1 MADPFAV
8 SVPAWLE
15 RVAIPIDAEHLGHTM
30 GIGLMSLANSFERDP
45 EAPDDANFWDSRKGF
60 TQGFNEV
67 QQDQIDPQW
76 RVKGQLMANKVLA
89 EKAQLATQGAQAEA
103 FKNETS
109 AWMQD
114 APKLTPWLTAPREQR
129 KTMEP
134 PTPTSKQG
142 LALVQKQRI
151 SDDTRDVQ
159 MAASDNRLEQARLQ
173 AEHAAGVTTR
183 VSDWN
188 DAMGSADP
196 DTFARIS
203 ALKGGGR
210 QPNGIPTPEAIQ
222 VMNSYRRANGMTDYG
237 TKASEYLERPGKLT
251 PEQTVQL
258 RDLEADARD
267 LRKQIAAARVS
278 EPDKVDALQSQLDQV
293 LEDRRSVAAGK
304 DPYAKKPVVDPL
316 VKQREDIEN
325 RLSDAISKNDKN
337 AIKSAQDDLTV
348 LRRKMDLKAG
358 HIITPEMDAETVSSK
373 INGIPIG
380 GSVYIEKT
388 GKWKTFQTQRDKDA
402 ILSQLG
408 GAKPAA
414 IAREKS
420 PQLPPPLAAPSTE
433 SDKRKQQ
440 IESLQTLLDNL
451 PANRRWEETQIR
463 DRIEALQAEDKK
475 ANGTFKFLSQPAQDP
490 SVPKWMR

>member
-1 MADPFAV
+1 MPVSYLSKAIDATRVWQWLHITFNFMSDPF
-8 SVPAWLE
+8 SISPPAWLQQI
-15 RVAIPIDAEHLGHTM
+15 AKPIDAEHLGHTM

-129 KTMEP
+129 KTMDP

-188 DAMGSADP
+188 DAMGSADA

-203 ALKGGGR
+203 ALKPNGGR
-210 QPNGIPTPEAIQ
+210 LPNGLPTPEAIQ
-222 VMNSYRRANGMTDYG
+222 VMNAYRRANGMTDYG
-237 TKASEYLERPGKLT
+237 TKASEYLERPGNLT

-258 RDLEADARD
+258 RDLESDARD

-278 EPDKVDALQSQLDQV
+278 EPDKVEALQAQLDQV
-293 LEDRRSVAAGK
+293 LEDRRAVAAGK
-304 DPYAKKPVVDPL
+304 DPYANRTEKPAPVNDFLTKAQSAYAKAKEDFSAAQAGGNPNDIAEKKTALQKAGETAMRAQL
-316 VKQREDIEN
+316 VKQGHVIEN
-325 RLSDAISKNDKN
+325 NQIGAEEIATIESWNNDWTKNPSIPVLIEGTGKILEVTKKALDAAKAK
-337 AIKSAQDDLTV
+337 
-348 LRRKMDLKAG
+348 LKAG
-358 HIITPEMDAETVSSK
+358 DEESRQVLKYQSEIKRATIPEWRRSM
-373 INGIPIG
+373 G
-380 GSVYIEKT
+380 
-388 GKWKTFQTQRDKDA
+388 
-402 ILSQLG
+402 
-408 GAKPAA
+408 
-414 IAREKS
+414 
-420 PQLPPPLAAPSTE
+420 LP
-433 SDKRKQQ
+433 
-440 IESLQTLLDNL
+440 
-451 PANRRWEETQIR
+451 
-463 DRIEALQAEDKK
+463 
-475 ANGTFKFLSQPAQDP
+475 
-490 SVPKWMR
+490 